1 MRKSIIHYSILLAI
15 VIVVN
20 FFIPRMLPGSPVGT
34 IIGGENAGD
43 MTAAEKMGILEA
55 YDLDKPL
62 YEQFGIYI
70 KNLFT
75 LNWGDSFS
83 KRQPITELIGSS
95 IGWTLLLAG
104 ANLFFS
110 TLIGTILGAISAL
123 RRKKK
128 QDLPIVLGT
137 TLVSSVPSFW
147 VAILLVAV
155 FGVQLGWFPIYGAY
169 SMWEN
174 YTGMQAVWD
183 VIVHMTLP
191 VVAMVLTSLMT
202 FFTTS
207 RFSVLSVI
215 SQDYVRM
222 AKIRGVPSH
231 RIHIFYIMRNT
242 LIPIFTVVMMDVGM
256 LLSGSVLIETV
267 FAYPGLG
274 TLMHEVVSARD
285 YPLIQYTFLLS
296 SALTIVA
303 LFLADILYKKIDP
316 MMEVAHEQ

>member
-1 MRKSIIHYSILLAI
+1 MRKSIIHYSILLAV

-43 MTAAEKMGILEA
+43 MTAAEKMGILES

-62 YEQFGIYI
+62 HEQFWIYL

-75 LNWGDSFS
+75 LQWGDSFS
-83 KRQPITELIGSS
+83 KRQPITDLIGSS
-95 IGWTLLLAG
+95 VGWTLLLAG
-104 ANLFFS
+104 ANLLLS
-110 TLIGTILGAISAL
+110 TLIGTLLGAVSAL
-123 RRKKK
+123 KRKKK
-128 QDLPIVLGT
+128 RDLPIVLGT

-155 FGVQLGWFPIYGAY
+155 FGVQLGWFPVYGAY

-174 YTGMQAVWD
+174 YTGLRAVWD
-183 VIVHMTLP
+183 VIVHMALP
-191 VVAMVLTSLMT
+191 VAAMVITSLMT

-222 AKIRGVPSH
+222 AKLRGIPKH
-231 RIHIFYIMRNT
+231 RINLFYIVRNT
-242 LIPIFTVVMMDVGM
+242 LIPVFTIVMMDVGM

-274 TLMHEVVSARD
+274 TLMHDAVSARD

-296 SALTIVA
+296 SVLTIAA
-303 LFLADILYKKIDP
+303 LFLADVLYKKIDP
-316 MMEVAHEQ
+316 VMEVAHEQ